1 MKVYADTSFLVKLAT
16 HEAGSEQAMAVFRRL
31 GFPRLVFL
39 PLHALEVTNAIRQ
52 RAFHQ
57 GQTATGAARSAIRRD
72 RDAALG
78 RLERWLERGWLVDAV
93 CDADAAFARARKLS
107 ECHTER
113 LGCRAFDLL
122 HVAFA
127 LHLEAEAFL
136 TADRIQGEAA
146 RAEGLKVTVT
156 PS

>member
-1 MKVYADTSFLVKLAT
+1 MSSGEYADTSFLVRLVA
-16 HEAGSEQAMAVFRRL
+16 HEAGSEQVMAEFRRL
-31 GFPRLVFL
+31 NFPRLVFL

-57 GQTATGAARSAIRRD
+57 RQTFARSAIRREHD
-72 RDAALG
+72 SALG

-93 CDADAAFARARKLS
+93 ADADAAFARARTLS
-107 ECHTER
+107 ERHTGR
-113 LGCRAFDLL
+113 LGCRPFDLL

-127 LHLEAEAFL
+127 LQLGAEVFL

-146 RAEGLKVTVT
+146 RAEWLKVTVT
-156 PS
+156 PP